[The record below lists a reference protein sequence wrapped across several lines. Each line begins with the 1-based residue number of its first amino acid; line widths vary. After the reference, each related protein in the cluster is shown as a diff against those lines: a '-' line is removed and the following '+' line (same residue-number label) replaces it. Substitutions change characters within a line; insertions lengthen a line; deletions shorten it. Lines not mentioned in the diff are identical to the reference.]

1 MYKRNLSS
9 IDLLA
14 GDPLHELTK
23 PNKLNSTNLMRERS
37 SSTES
42 LRSARYSQHPFAVP
56 GEKSDQRSPDRTGFL
71 PKMGHSKNNDRFRSS
86 SLSPA
91 TMSRSSSRKGSGT
104 SAYTISRNSTGS
116 AIAFPTLKSAQL
128 ISPVTTPRPV
138 SENRIPDMVE
148 AYDKIIAYTVRT
160 YVHLSGSIGS
170 DVLEQAQQIRE
181 LFITQREFLLASCKN
196 RTPSVIGT
204 GPIQAGKMKEAREFA
219 RKNEDSPFS
228 PHLHFISET
237 VGAMGW
243 VVMGNK
249 PCVFIRESYDNGKH
263 HVRAI
268 KKIMSRESSRSS
280 RHSIHADWIKAWQ
293 EVILDLE
300 AFVREYHPHG
310 LVWGRP

>member
-1 MYKRNLSS
+1 M
-9 IDLLA
+9 
-14 GDPLHELTK
+14 
-23 PNKLNSTNLMRERS
+23 
-37 SSTES
+37 
-42 LRSARYSQHPFAVP
+42 
-56 GEKSDQRSPDRTGFL
+56 
-71 PKMGHSKNNDRFRSS
+71 
-86 SLSPA
+86 
-91 TMSRSSSRKGSGT
+91 
-104 SAYTISRNSTGS
+104 
-116 AIAFPTLKSAQL
+116 
-128 ISPVTTPRPV
+128 